1 MQITLGDLGSLQMFL
16 KCKTELFLFIIHFSF
31 KMMHQIESS
40 RHSSLLQYSE
50 TIVDESFDYDKKKD
64 QSFIGTVG
72 RIVLNPDK
80 TDLAAA
86 SFTSGNT
93 EVFLDI
99 TKYGILYDMVMVCDI
114 EIKSEVNLGGG
125 TDPYWDPTHNVY
137 DLFETFELRTRSG
150 HVLYERK
157 PWTYMQE
164 FKKCSFRRYKELTI
178 RNMARSHIKN
188 DNSGAF
194 TYNKVTV
201 PANGASAT
209 KHRIF
214 VPVYFDWFKVL
225 SKCPD
230 VMSLEDLV
238 LVVRTK
244 PKAEI
249 SNLFKPSNA
258 YGQNAYHDKATP
270 VVSFKA
276 VYLRQY
282 YIQPP
287 QARYN
292 AIVQS
297 LHPGGQPHNNMTTC
311 QFFERLVSE
320 PLKVPISIAAYV
332 GADAQ
337 AARDAYTAARDRGS
351 DAVRSDSTL
360 AHEFN
365 MEIHCQ
371 FPVYRTF
378 IRAYWKGDGTT
389 YQDRRV
395 YGMITNLSC
404 SEAGQKFYE
413 IASGYDSK
421 GAGTATATGN
431 STVEGLYETDI
442 LQEYDHGET
451 SDDMDASLLNRHHER
466 VTTINWSMAHLLP
479 DQGASRT
486 AISFYQMAN
495 PTISFKVEFAEGD
508 IPISPEGAIYDTSSK
523 TAANIIDFWPNLI
536 KGVAGKVYVEVVHEY
551 MCVFQTQASAN
562 MRNRSIRRMATK

>member
-1 MQITLGDLGSLQMFL
+1 MFL

-114 EIKSEVNLGGG
+114 EIKSAVNLVS
-125 TDPYWDPTHNVY
+125 TSTPYWDPTHNVY

-178 RNMARSHIKN
+178 RNMARSHIKD
-188 DNSGAF
+188 DNLDSGTF
-194 TYNKVTV
+194 TYNRVTV
-201 PANGASAT
+201 PINGADKT

-244 PKAEI
+244 PQAEI
-249 SNLFKPSNA
+249 SNLFKPSVG
-258 YGQNAYHDKATP
+258 YGVANAYHDKATP
-270 VVSFKA
+270 IVSFKH

-311 QFFERLVSE
+311 QFFERLESK
-320 PLKVPISIAAYV
+320 PLTVPIGVGQPAAGTGDDDAIAAYTN
-332 GADAQ
+332 
-337 AARDAYTAARDRGS
+337 ARTRGS

-360 AHEFN
+360 IPEFN

-404 SEAGQKFYE
+404 KEAGQTFYE

-431 STVEGLYETDI
+431 STVKGLYETDI

-451 SDDMDASLLNRHHER
+451 TDDLDASLLSRHHER

-479 DQGASRT
+479 EQGNSKT

-495 PTISFKVEFAEGD
+495 PTINFQVEFAGNE
-508 IPISPEGAIYDTSSK
+508 IPITSEGALYDPAGK
-523 TAANIIDFWPNLI
+523 NLAQIQTAWADLT
-536 KGVAGKVYVEVVHEY
+536 KGVAGRVYVEVVHEY

>member
-1 MQITLGDLGSLQMFL
+1 
-16 KCKTELFLFIIHFSF
+16 
-31 KMMHQIESS
+31 MMHQIESS

-50 TIVDESFDYDKKKD
+50 TVVDESFDYDKKKD
-64 QSFIGTVG
+64 QAFLGTVG

-80 TDLAAA
+80 SDLATGA
-86 SFTSGNT
+86 FNSGNT

-99 TKYGILYDMVMVCDI
+99 TKYGILYDMVMVCDL
-114 EIKSEVNLGGG
+114 EIQQPVALNVGN
-125 TDPYWDPTHNVY
+125 DPYWDSTHTVY
-137 DLFETFELRTRSG
+137 DMFETFELRTRSG

-164 FKKCSFRRYKELTI
+164 FKKCSFRRYKELVI
-178 RNMARSHIKN
+178 RNMVRPSIQNNTFSTHKVEVPKEGN
-188 DNSGAF
+188 
-194 TYNKVTV
+194 NK
-201 PANGASAT
+201 T

-214 VPVYFDWFKVL
+214 VPVYFDWFKIL

-244 PKAEI
+244 PQTEI
-249 SNLFKPSNA
+249 SSLFISGGNEQANTQPAK
-258 YGQNAYHDKATP
+258 
-270 VVSFKA
+270 VSFTH

-311 QFFERLVSE
+311 QFFEQIQAKE
-320 PLKVPISIAAYV
+320 LKVPITYT
-332 GADAQ
+332 GATALDWSDDQ
-337 AARDAYTAARDRGS
+337 KARDSYALVLAQGS
-351 DAVRSDSTL
+351 DAVRGTKGI
-360 AHEFN
+360 EFTQ
-365 MEIHCQ
+365 EIHCQ

-378 IRAYWKGDGTT
+378 VRAYWKGDANVYNG
-389 YQDRRV
+389 RRV
-395 YGMITNLSC
+395 YGIITNLSC
-404 SEAGQKFYE
+404 QEAGQKFYE
-413 IASGYDSK
+413 IASGFDSE

-431 STVEGLYETDI
+431 STVKGLYETDI

-451 SDDMDASLLNRHHER
+451 ADDMDLYLVNKHHER

-479 DQGASRT
+479 DQGQSRT
-486 AISFYQMAN
+486 ALSFYQMAN
-495 PTISFKVEFAEGD
+495 PTIKFNVEFAQQE
-508 IPISPEGAIYDTSSK
+508 IPTSAAGTAYDTGGK
-523 TAANIIDFWPNLI
+523 TFSVIKTQHDNILI
-536 KGVAGKVYVEVVHEY
+536 AGESGKVYVEVVHEY